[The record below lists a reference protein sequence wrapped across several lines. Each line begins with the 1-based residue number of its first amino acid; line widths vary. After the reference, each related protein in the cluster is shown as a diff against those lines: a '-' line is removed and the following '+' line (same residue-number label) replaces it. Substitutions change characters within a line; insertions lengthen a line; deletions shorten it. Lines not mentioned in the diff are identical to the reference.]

1 MNIHGS
7 VNPRE
12 NIRLRSTLIRNN
24 AEPSH
29 HMSVSSGQGHEV
41 QSQMINDVYIK
52 NPLGY
57 QEPKY
62 RQLNKSISH
71 QGASQSVK
79 NIKQSLGGQP
89 MLPDLIYT

>member
-12 NIRLRSTLIRNN
+12 KIGLRSTLIRNN

-57 QEPKY
+57 QEPKH

-79 NIKQSLGGQP
+79 HIK
-89 MLPDLIYT
+89 